1 MLRVT
6 ICSVLMTFSFS
17 FQYPFTTITQPSTG
31 NIRVIEPY
39 NKKKSKNNIVF
50 VPANLQKSFP
60 SEIYNDFLYNLAN
73 MNCGV
78 YIPEGDLETKL
89 SLTKKLCS
97 ENAKLT
103 VVSHSN
109 SAMKTIELCNYNN
122 RIENLVLIDPI
133 DFSEFGNNK
142 KSSLTIIEH
151 INNLMVI
158 NSKKS
163 KSWKWVPP
171 IAPISSFSILGNKLV
186 TNDNCKRRF
195 IETDFGHFDIMDSSW
210 ANLMD
215 KTISNGYEDR
225 NPVCLQRYHSW
236 LSKVIVA
243 NNKNEPE
250 DSLVDNYSVSGD
262 KIQACGQLT
271 GSQMNPIVETQTDTS
286 LTLKSNKKIFGEDP
300 EEKKDLWGLDHLFN

>member
-1 MLRVT
+1 M
-6 ICSVLMTFSFS
+6 C
-17 FQYPFTTITQPSTG
+17 
-31 NIRVIEPY
+31 IRD
-39 NKKKSKNNIVF
+39 S
-50 VPANLQKSFP
+50 
-60 SEIYNDFLYNLAN
+60 
-73 MNCGV
+73 
-78 YIPEGDLETKL
+78 
-89 SLTKKLCS
+89 
-97 ENAKLT
+97 
-103 VVSHSN
+103 
-109 SAMKTIELCNYNN
+109 
-122 RIENLVLIDPI
+122 
-133 DFSEFGNNK
+133 
-142 KSSLTIIEH
+142 
-151 INNLMVI
+151 
-158 NSKKS
+158 
-163 KSWKWVPP
+163 
-171 IAPISSFSILGNKLV
+171 
-186 TNDNCKRRF
+186 